1 MGGRDFDHPRD
12 PHPDNAASAANTVRL
27 RAGVIRLWCFTH
39 RRHSDAR
46 WADRVCL
53 DYPPP
58 PRETCAA
65 AARHL
70 TSVFTSKGKACF
82 TYLIRLRITSSI
94 TSSTPKLTFKSWNV
108 IKFDETVPS
117 RRRAGPHARTR
128 RCDRDGALC
137 RRRLSYKDPCSI
149 LCDATR
155 NPQTPIPK
163 AGALR
168 AM

>member
-39 RRHSDAR
+39 SDAAVGPTEYAWITPLR
-46 WADRVCL
+46 HVRRVPLLPVTSRRCS
-53 DYPPP
+53 PVKGK
-58 PRETCAA
+58 
-65 AARHL
+65 
-70 TSVFTSKGKACF
+70 SVF
-82 TYLIRLRITSSI
+82 YLLNTFTSSI